1 MPSVTDVGVRVEE
14 ETLDADGS
22 LRGDVWPNHPEVR
35 DDAEEDDEEVEVSRA
50 PAISPK
56 S

>member
-1 MPSVTDVGVRVEE
+1 VDASGDVGVRVEE
-14 ETLDADGS
+14 ETLNEDGS
-22 LRGDVWPNHPEVR
+22 LRGDVGPNHPEVR
-35 DDAEEDDEEVEVSRA
+35 DDAEEDDEEVEVSIG